1 MMANINPMLTTLL
14 MVTIGLL
21 LFLYGMKQLENGIRE
36 LGYSSFK
43 RWIASSTASS
53 ARSAALGAAITA
65 ALQSSSLV
73 GLLVLAFAG
82 AGVLPLY
89 NAMGIMIGANLGTTV
104 TGWMVA
110 AIGFKLSL
118 QMVALPAMAAGAG
131 LQMATPR
138 WPRLLGIGAALF
150 GIGLIIFGLDI
161 MNDAVGQVQRHWDIS
176 RLGDHG
182 PWLYFLA
189 GAIVAALIQ
198 SSSATMMMTLAALNG
213 GLIDLP
219 IAAAIVIGADL
230 GTTSTTGLGSIG
242 GHPIKRQLA
251 LGHFL
256 FNLIVDVG
264 AFVLLLPLLPA
275 LLNLLHLED
284 PLFSLVAFHS
294 LFNLIGVIVF
304 LPLLKPASAW
314 LAHRFLQTNTSP
326 GLLAGLPTGVPD
338 AALLAS
344 AKVLAD
350 MRVNAAALILH
361 EFQLAPDQLQL
372 PGEQLIALRVNYE
385 QRLPLME
392 RYLQIKKSETEL
404 LAFAFDIQG
413 QPLSPAQAEKLDSQ
427 TREARAL
434 VYSCKNMMDIR
445 EDIAM
450 MRHHVQ
456 PPNMALYKA
465 HRGFLKLVY
474 QRYLQLSTELP
485 GVGIETCSELY
496 RQNDEHY
503 QRSNIAA
510 SVIASSADTPDIE
523 LSTALNVNHE
533 IHHAIKDLIAGRQPV
548 LLAASTTRAT
558 Q

>member
-1 MMANINPMLTTLL
+1 MDNINPTLSTLL

-43 RWIASSTASS
+43 RWISSSTSS
-53 ARSAALGAAITA
+53 SVRSAALGAAITA

-89 NAMGIMIGANLGTTV
+89 NALGIMIGANLGTTV

-118 QMVALPAMAAGAG
+118 QMVALPAMAAGAA

-189 GAIVAALIQ
+189 GAVIAALIQ

-219 IAAAIVIGADL
+219 VAAAIVVGADL

-275 LLNLLHLED
+275 MLKLLHLED

-314 LAHRFLQTNTSP
+314 LGHRFLPTSTSP
-326 GLLAGLPTGVPD
+326 DMLAGLPTGVPD

-344 AKVLAD
+344 AKVLAQ
-350 MRVNAAALILH
+350 MRINATALILH
-361 EFQLAPDQLQL
+361 EFHLAPDQLHL
-372 PGEQLIALRVNYE
+372 PAGELQALRVNYE
-385 QRLPLME
+385 QRQSLTE
-392 RYLQIKKSETEL
+392 RYFQIKHSETEL
-404 LAFAFDIQG
+404 LAFAYDVQG
-413 QPLSPAQAEKLDSQ
+413 QPLSPAQAEKLDRQ

-456 PPNMALYKA
+456 PPIMALYKA

-474 QRYLQLSTELP
+474 QRYLQFATELP
-485 GVGIETCSELY
+485 GLDTETWNELS

-503 QRSNIAA
+503 QRSNTAA
-510 SVIASSADTPDIE
+510 SVIASTAESPDPD

-533 IHHAIKDLIAGRQPV
+533 IHHAIKDLIAGNQPA
-548 LLAASTTRAT
+548 LLAASIKRARE
-558 Q
+558 